1 MNVDQMYDRIE
12 ELLDEGK
19 PSLIG
24 GTVKVNADEIRAL
37 IKEIRLKAPEELA
50 QARRIAAERKDIL
63 AAANE
68 AAEAKIKEAEKIAEK
83 IASEHEI
90 TLKAKAVA
98 NEIITE
104 AKAQAAEIIEK
115 ARASSNDIIDNAQ
128 KWAMD
133 MRSSASE
140 FVENIMAESE
150 EILEE
155 GYRDFANNLEKVR
168 NARRQLKNASIKK
181 GVLPK
186 E

>member
-50 QARRIAAERKDIL
+50 QARRIAAAAGHT

-68 AAEAKIKEAEKIAEK
+68 AAEAKIKAEKIAEK
-83 IASEHEI
+83 IVSDRNHP
-90 TLKAKAVA
+90 KGKAVA